1 MLLPCDFTRSLV
13 LCCGQ
18 QISLTAKMHSSRKL
32 RIALCALGLPLPSV
46 LKIPFY
52 RFALGWK
59 IGSNVKIGL
68 SIFDAEKVELGD
80 NVRIGHLNFSNCA
93 SRISVGPGSIIL
105 NNNMISGGAY
115 AEPGW
120 VNTLHIGEKCVI
132 TSKHFFDVGGGV
144 SIGNHTTIA
153 GRDSQLWSH
162 TIKFQE
168 GRHSLTPL
176 PLSIGSRTY
185 LGARCTVLFCTIPD
199 NCLVGAGSVVNKS
212 IPPSED
218 VQVVAGNPATV
229 RRTYPAERS

>member
-1 MLLPCDFTRSLV
+1 
-13 LCCGQ
+13 
-18 QISLTAKMHSSRKL
+18 
-32 RIALCALGLPLPSV
+32 

-52 RFALGWK
+52 RAALGWK

-80 NVRIGHLNFSNCA
+80 NVRIGHFNFSNRA
-93 SRISVGPGSIIL
+93 KMIHVGRKTTIL
-105 NNNMISGGAY
+105 NNNMISGGVY
-115 AEPGW
+115 TEPGW
-120 VNTLHIGEKCVI
+120 TDSLRIGEECVV
-132 TSKHFFDVGGGV
+132 TSKHFFDVGGGI
-144 SIGNHTTIA
+144 SIGNYTTIA

-162 TIKFQE
+162 TIKFQQ

-199 NCLVGAGSVVNKS
+199 NCLIGAGSVVNKS

>member
-1 MLLPCDFTRSLV
+1 
-13 LCCGQ
+13 
-18 QISLTAKMHSSRKL
+18 MHSSRKL
-32 RIALCALGLPLPSV
+32 RIALCALGLPLPNA

-52 RFALGWK
+52 RVALGWK

-68 SIFDAEKVELGD
+68 SIFDAENVELGD
-80 NVRIGHLNFSNCA
+80 NVRIGHLNFSNGA
-93 SRISVGPGSIIL
+93 SVISVGPGSIIL

-120 VNTLHIGEKCVI
+120 VNTLKIGEKCVI
-132 TSKHFFDVGGGV
+132 TSKHFFDVGGGIA
-144 SIGNHTTIA
+144 IGNHTTIA

-162 TIKFQE
+162 TIKFQQ

-176 PLSIGSRTY
+176 PLTIGSRTY

-199 NCLVGAGSVVNKS
+199 DCLVGAGSVVNKS
-212 IPPSED
+212 IAPSKD

-229 RRTYPAERS
+229 RRTYPNSQRP

>member
-1 MLLPCDFTRSLV
+1 
-13 LCCGQ
+13 
-18 QISLTAKMHSSRKL
+18 MHSSRKL
-32 RIALCALGLPLPSV
+32 RITLCALGLPLPNV

-52 RFALGWK
+52 RVALGWK

-93 SRISVGPGSIIL
+93 STISVGPGTIIL

-120 VNTLHIGEKCVI
+120 VNTLQIGEKCVV
-132 TSKHFFDVGGGV
+132 TSKHFFDVGGGI

-162 TIKFQE
+162 TIKFQQ
-168 GRHSLTPL
+168 GKHSLTPL
-176 PLSIGSRTY
+176 PLSIGSRAY

-199 NCLVGAGSVVNKS
+199 DCLVGAASVVNKS
-212 IPPSED
+212 IAPSQD